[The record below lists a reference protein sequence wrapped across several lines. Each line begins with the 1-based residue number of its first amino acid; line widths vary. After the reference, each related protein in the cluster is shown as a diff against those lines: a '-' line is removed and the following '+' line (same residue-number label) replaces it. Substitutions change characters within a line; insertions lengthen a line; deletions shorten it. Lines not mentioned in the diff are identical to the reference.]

1 MTLSPSLPPLLV
13 SFVLTVLFCFVLGL
27 ELHAFRR
34 ASEEKD
40 QGFGTTR
47 TLTLSGILGFVLLA
61 LDPSGWLLIAGLF
74 VLTAL
79 LLVNYKGHQAENPS
93 LIPHLM
99 ALLAYVIG
107 PVAQKEPL
115 WFLMV
120 FLVAILL
127 ILGKSP
133 LIRRLSD
140 SVPISESVT
149 LATFLVMAGIILPFL
164 PNTPIADIIPVT
176 YTRVWIAV
184 IMVSGVSYLS
194 YLARTYLFPDR
205 GILITGT
212 LGGLYSSTVAT
223 VVLARIAK
231 TRPSPQIA
239 TSIILASS
247 MMYIRM
253 ALLVILIGPQ
263 EISRP
268 LLLPYG
274 ILFLLSLATA
284 WATER
289 LGKAKQHGEDS
300 PAPSKVE
307 GPVAHPLELRT
318 AFLFAMAFLLFA
330 TLTRLIVDRFGA
342 GGLHVLAVS
351 TGVTDITPFV
361 LSLLSGHFAASA
373 GAIEGA
379 IILAGGSNNLI
390 NGIYA
395 LAIARSRSILP
406 ALVWLSVAFLFSLG
420 YSIFLG

>member
-1 MTLSPSLPPLLV
+1 MTLPPSIPPQLV
-13 SFVLTVLFCFVLGL
+13 SFALTVLFCFVLGL

-34 ASEEKD
+34 ASAEKN

-47 TLTLSGILGFVLLA
+47 TLTLAGIMGFVLIA
-61 LDPSGWLLIAGLF
+61 LDPSGWLLVAGLL
-74 VLTAL
+74 VLAAF
-79 LLVNYKGHQAENPS
+79 LVVDYKGHQAENPS
-93 LIPHLM
+93 LIPYLM
-99 ALLAYVIG
+99 ALLAYITG

-140 SVPISESVT
+140 SLPISESVT

-184 IMVSGVSYLS
+184 IMVSGISYLS

-205 GILITGT
+205 GILLTGT
-212 LGGLYSSTVAT
+212 LGGLTSSTVAT

-231 TRPSPQIA
+231 TSPSPQIA

-247 MMYIRM
+247 MMYLRM
-253 ALLVILIGPQ
+253 ALLVTLVGPPS
-263 EISRP
+263 ISLP

-274 ILFLLSLATA
+274 ILFLLSLVAA
-284 WATER
+284 WITER
-289 LGKAKQHGEDS
+289 RGKANGPGEGA
-300 PAPSKVE
+300 PAPAKGE
-307 GPVAHPLELRT
+307 EPVAHPLELRT
-318 AFLFAMAFLLFA
+318 AFLFAMSFLLFA
-330 TLTRLIVDRFGA
+330 TLTRAIVDRFGA
-342 GGLHVLAVS
+342 GGLHLLAVS

-373 GAIEGA
+373 TAIEGA
-379 IILAGGSNNLI
+379 IILTGGSNNLM
-390 NGIYA
+390 NGLYA
-395 LAIARSRSILP
+395 LAISRSRSILP
-406 ALVWLSVAFLFSLG
+406 ALIWLLLAFLFSVG
-420 YSIFLG
+420 YAIFLG